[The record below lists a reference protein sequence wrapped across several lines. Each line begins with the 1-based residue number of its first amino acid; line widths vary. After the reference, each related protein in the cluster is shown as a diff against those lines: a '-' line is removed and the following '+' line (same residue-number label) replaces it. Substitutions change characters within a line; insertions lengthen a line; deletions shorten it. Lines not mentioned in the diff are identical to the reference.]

1 MVRKMLFA
9 TFIAFV
15 ISLIGTAN
23 IQAEEEKI
31 EDVLISNAK
40 THIGSP
46 YLFGG
51 TSHEGFDCSG
61 FSQIV
66 FKDTGI
72 DIPRTTGEQYK
83 IGTVIK
89 KNDLQK
95 GDLVFFE
102 TVKKGPSHLGI
113 YIGDNKLIHSSSSLR
128 VAISNLNDPYYWGP
142 RYLGARRV
150 L

>member
-113 YIGDNKLIHSSSSLR
+113 
-128 VAISNLNDPYYWGP
+128 
-142 RYLGARRV
+142 
-150 L
+150 